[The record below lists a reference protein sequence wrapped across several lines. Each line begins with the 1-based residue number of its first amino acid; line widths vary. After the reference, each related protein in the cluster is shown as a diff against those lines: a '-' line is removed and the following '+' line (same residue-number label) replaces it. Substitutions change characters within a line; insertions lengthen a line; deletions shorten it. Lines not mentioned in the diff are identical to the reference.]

1 MKPMVFFLKKQPM
14 CFCDHLHVTF
24 GWLSAAYLLP
34 GSSCILQ
41 SAMSTLGSWYCEV
54 AKVLPPFHQSTAGFL
69 GIYIPSLKPTASLHL
84 KMGAPWKRRFLLE
97 SNIFWV
103 RTVSFRECIW
113 WRLREFGH
121 PLVLRNNLGE
131 VVASCGDVCGSF
143 FLLRCEYN
151 VLGYGVGLGRQLKCL
166 VVRLEETAL
175 GWYKWVKRRGH
186 GSIAEEWLAGQVQ
199 QAKEECRPFLVN
211 SYSILRRF
219 SVISKCRKDITRPV
233 GQDRPTDTDY
243 FPNPSDPRP
252 PLCAWE
258 TYFWQVHLNL
268 PTSWSEIHRTET
280 WVPCH
285 MYKCVYMINVCKL
298 QM

>member
-1 MKPMVFFLKKQPM
+1 MASIIWSNSEAILLLMVQNTTNQSRYMKLFRQKKWEILRFLQLSTGFWTKNWITSIISPVLFFKKHLDQNKNKKRNKETHGVFFEKKQLM
-14 CFCDHLHVTF
+14 CFCDHLHVNF

-69 GIYIPSLKPTASLHL
+69 GIYIPSLKLTASLHL

-131 VVASCGDVCGSF
+131 VVASCGELCGSF
-143 FLLRCEYN
+143 FLIEM
-151 VLGYGVGLGRQLKCL
+151 
-166 VVRLEETAL
+166 
-175 GWYKWVKRRGH
+175 W
-186 GSIAEEWLAGQVQ
+186 I
-199 QAKEECRPFLVN
+199 
-211 SYSILRRF
+211 
-219 SVISKCRKDITRPV
+219 
-233 GQDRPTDTDY
+233 
-243 FPNPSDPRP
+243 
-252 PLCAWE
+252 
-258 TYFWQVHLNL
+258 
-268 PTSWSEIHRTET
+268 
-280 WVPCH
+280 
-285 MYKCVYMINVCKL
+285 
-298 QM
+298 